1 VTSERQL
8 GFLWG
13 GVSLALIA
21 ASPLAGGFAAALP
34 GCPFKALFGIPCP
47 SCGVTRS
54 AMALA
59 TLDIAGAMSINPL
72 ATAAW
77 VVLIVGGVVAGALAC
92 LDQSPPEP
100 AWQVARRVRWL
111 SVLLVLVNWAYL
123 LRAGS

>member
-13 GVSLALIA
+13 SVSLALIA
-21 ASPLAGGFAAALP
+21 ASPLAGRLAAALP
-34 GCPFKALFGIPCP
+34 GCPFKALFDLPCP
-47 SCGVTRS
+47 SCGVTRA

-59 TLDIAGAMSINPL
+59 TLDIAGAVSINPL
-72 ATAAW
+72 ATVAW
-77 VVLIVGGVVAGALAC
+77 IVLIVGGLVAGTLAC

-100 AWQVARRVRWL
+100 AWQIALGVRWL